1 MEPAGKEIVM
11 TRDYMELQRSID
23 QVRRRMRA
31 IALARGAA
39 LFLGL
44 SLVVV
49 GVAILLIDHWNYTAA
64 ALSQVR
70 LVSLLVILAL
80 LAWFLVRPLLRKV
93 SDAQLARY
101 IEERNPE
108 LQERLIT
115 AVEASQHAGEP
126 NPLLPAVIHDAFINV
141 RKVDVPRL
149 FNPREPRLSALIAA
163 VLLVAA
169 VLLFVMGPEYLRYGG
184 SKLYANWMN
193 SDKPPIYFV
202 EVLPGSTTVKKG
214 ADQPIS
220 ARLVG
225 FESEDVQLF
234 SRYHTSQSWDR
245 GAMEPKPESNSYGFV
260 FLDLREDARYYVKAG
275 NVRSEEFSIRVRDIA
290 QVERIDLTYRFPGYT
305 GLASQ
310 KEEDGGEITAVAG
323 TQVDVAALTNVEA
336 GSATIVL
343 EDGTRLP
350 MQKKDRTRFT
360 GAIKVRKDSWYKIE
374 LADVG
379 KNRVSES
386 LEYPITVVED
396 QPPQVAVV
404 KPGRDRKVTK
414 LEEVLAEAK
423 ADDDFGVRSLQLL
436 FSVNGGKEESI
447 DLFGGSKGTSKSISG
462 THTFFMEEYD
472 LQPGDII
479 AYYARAKDAFNT
491 TESDIYFLEIRPFG
505 RDVSQSQ
512 TAGMQGGGGE
522 SASVL
527 SARQKEILA
536 ATWRLVKDKKAYNAS
551 QYAENLRLVAGSQLK
566 LQQEARTLTE
576 RIQRRALPGRSEE
589 VAKLAENLRKA
600 VDSMTPAHRFLSD
613 KKPNEALSPEQTALQ
628 HLLRAEA
635 SFRDVQVAFGSSSGQ
650 GNSQSSAEELENLF
664 ELELDQL
671 KNQYETLQQQRA
683 EQTNEEVDEAR
694 RKLQELA
701 RRQQQANE
709 ARRRP
714 MQGQQASRSGGS
726 GSDSQSLQ
734 DQVQK
739 LARQLER
746 LSREAKDP
754 ELQEAARQLKE
765 AAREMAN
772 SSQNPSN
779 SGSQAAQNRG
789 LQALSRMKDAQ
800 RLMDRRQQGN
810 LSEEIHSLQQQAQE
824 LANRQQ
830 DIRSRVEQ
838 MASGNQPDGDRESQG
853 QTGSREGERAQVGQ
867 EKEDLRRDVEGL
879 ERRLFEAAR
888 RAAGEKQ
895 KPSARELQAAGNQ
908 LKDNSVSR
916 KIEQTQEWLR
926 QGQLD
931 AAKQREQT
939 IQSALDGVRDRIA
952 QAERSLGTSPN
963 SSAEDRLG
971 QALNQTG
978 DLVENLESLRRR
990 LEEQQRN
997 SGQRGNDPRNGSRDQ
1012 QSQGQRAEG
1021 ENGEQP
1027 GQNQNPGQQSNQR
1040 EGQSGQQPGDQSA
1053 QQGQQGQEGQQGQQG
1068 QRGESGQQGQGQQ
1081 RGQEGNGDGNSRQP
1095 MGGTE
1100 RNYAG
1105 GPAGGRD
1112 AVNFGD
1118 RDPGGAP
1125 RVSGEQLRQL
1135 EREFELRYQEAR
1147 DLANQLRNRPDL
1159 ASQVRQ
1165 LMEGMRKMPPGRL
1178 LADAGEL
1185 ERLQKT
1191 VIEGFRQ
1198 VELDLS
1204 KQLQSLVGRENL
1216 RLAKDEQVPEA
1227 YRKQVEDYYK
1237 ALSSGKAE

>member
-1 MEPAGKEIVM
+1 M
-11 TRDYMELQRSID
+11 TRDYMELQKSID

-64 ALSQVR
+64 AVSQVR
-70 LVSLLVILAL
+70 IVSLLVILAL
-80 LAWFLVRPLLRKV
+80 LAWFLVRPLMRKV
-93 SDAQLARY
+93 TDAQLARY
-101 IEERNPE
+101 IEEKNPG

-126 NPLLPAVIHDAFINV
+126 NPLLPAVIHDAFIKV

-149 FNPREPRLSALIAA
+149 FNPREPRLSAVIAG
-163 VLLVAA
+163 VLLAAA
-169 VLLFVMGPEYLRYGG
+169 VLLFAMGPEYFRYGG
-184 SKLYANWMN
+184 TRLYANWLN
-193 SDKPPIYFV
+193 SEKPPIYFV

-225 FESEDVQLF
+225 FESDDVQLF
-234 SRYHTSQSWDR
+234 SRYHTSQNWDR
-245 GAMEPKPESNSYGFV
+245 GAMEPKPESNSFGFV

-275 NVRSEEFSIRVRDIA
+275 NVKSEEFSIRVRDVA
-290 QVERIDLTYRFPGYT
+290 QVEQIDLTYHFPGYT
-305 GLASQ
+305 GLANQ

-323 TQVDVAALTNVEA
+323 TQVDLEALTNVEA
-336 GSATIVL
+336 GLAAIVF

-350 MQKKDRTRFT
+350 MRKKGRTRFT
-360 GAIKVRKDSWYKIE
+360 GSIKVRKDTWYKIE

-386 LEYPITVVED
+386 LEYPITVIED

-436 FSVNGGKEESI
+436 FSVNGGKEQAI
-447 DLFGGSKGTSKSISG
+447 DLFGGSKGSSKSISG

-472 LQPGDII
+472 LQPGDIV

-491 TESDIYFLEIRPFG
+491 AESDIYFLEIRPFG
-505 RDVSQSQ
+505 KDISQSQ

-566 LQQEARTLTE
+566 LQQEARTLTD
-576 RIQRRALPGRSEE
+576 RIQRRALPGKSEE
-589 VAKLAENLRKA
+589 VKKLAENLRKA

-635 SFRDVQVAFGSSSGQ
+635 FFREVQVAFGSSSGQ
-650 GNSQSSAEELENLF
+650 GNNQSSAEELENLF

-714 MQGQQASRSGGS
+714 MQAQQNSRSGGS
-726 GSDSQSLQ
+726 GSSDSQTLQ

-746 LSREAKDP
+746 LSREAKDQ

-779 SGSQAAQNRG
+779 SGSQAQNRG

-810 LSEEIHSLQQQAQE
+810 LSEEIHSLQQEAQD

-838 MASGNQPDGDRESQG
+838 MASGNQAAGERESQG
-853 QTGSREGERAQVGQ
+853 QAGSREGERAQVRQ
-867 EKEDLRRDVEGL
+867 EKEDLQRDVEGL

-908 LKDNSVSR
+908 LKDNGVAR
-916 KIEQTQEWLR
+916 RIEQTREWLE

-939 IQSALDGVRDRIA
+939 IQSALDGARDRIA
-952 QAERSLGTSPN
+952 QAERSLGASPN

-971 QALNQTG
+971 EALNRTG
-978 DLVENLESLRRR
+978 DLVGNLESLRRR

-997 SGQRGNDPRNGSRDQ
+997 SGQRGNNPRDGARDQ
-1012 QSQGQRAEG
+1012 QRPEQRAEG
-1021 ENGEQP
+1021 ESGEQP
-1027 GQNQNPGQQSNQR
+1027 GQNENPGQQSSQS
-1040 EGQSGQQPGDQSA
+1040 ESQSGQQPGQQS
-1053 QQGQQGQEGQQGQQG
+1053 GQQGQEGQQGQQG
-1068 QRGESGQQGQGQQ
+1068 QQGSQGSRGQQGTG
-1081 RGQEGNGDGNSRQP
+1081 EGNSRQP
-1095 MGGTE
+1095 MGGSE
-1100 RNYAG
+1100 RNYTG

-1118 RDPGGAP
+1118 RDPGAVP

-1159 ASQVRQ
+1159 ANQVRQ

-1178 LADAGEL
+1178 LADAAEL

-1204 KQLQSLVGRENL
+1204 RQLQNLVGKENL

>member
-1 MEPAGKEIVM
+1 MS
-11 TRDYMELQRSID
+11 RDYVELQKSIG
-23 QVRRRMRA
+23 RARTRMRA

-49 GVAILLIDHWNYTAA
+49 GGAILLVDRWNYTNSAV
-64 ALSQVR
+64 SEIR
-70 LVSLLVILAL
+70 NVSLLLIVGL

-93 SDAQLARY
+93 SDAQMARY
-101 IEERNPE
+101 IEERNPH

-115 AVEASQHAGEP
+115 AVEAGSHTKDP
-126 NPLLPAVIHDAFINV
+126 SPLLPAVTHDAARAISG
-141 RKVDVPRL
+141 VDIPRL
-149 FNPREPRLSALIAA
+149 FNPREPVLSSVIAA
-163 VLLVAA
+163 GLLICAL
-169 VLLFVMGPEYLRYGG
+169 LLFGLGPEFLRYGG
-184 SKLYANWMN
+184 SKLYAGWLYPE
-193 SDKPPIYFV
+193 SRPIYFV
-202 EVLPGSTTVKKG
+202 EVLPGSTMVKKG

-225 FESEDVQLF
+225 FESDDVQLF
-234 SRYHTSQSWDR
+234 SRYQTSQAWDR
-245 GAMEPKPESNSYGFV
+245 GAMEPKPESNSFGFV

-275 NVRSEEFSIRVRDIA
+275 NVKSEEFSIKVRDVA
-290 QVERIDLTYRFPGYT
+290 QVERIDLTYHFPGYT

-310 KEEDGGEITAVAG
+310 KEEDSGEINAVAG
-323 TQVDVAALTNVEA
+323 TKVDVEASTNVEA
-336 GSATIVL
+336 GGATIVL

-350 MQKKDRTRFT
+350 MRKKTATRFT
-360 GAIKVRKDSWYKIE
+360 GSVTVRKDSWYKIE
-374 LADVG
+374 LADSG
-379 KNRVSES
+379 NRPASES
-386 LEYPITVVED
+386 LEYSINVIPD
-396 QPPQVAVV
+396 QPPQVAVT

-423 ADDDFGVRSLQLL
+423 AEDDFGIRSLQLL
-436 FSVNGGKEESI
+436 YSVNGGKEQAV
-447 DLFGGSKGTSKSISG
+447 DLFAGRKGSSKSISG

-472 LQPGDII
+472 LQPGDIVS
-479 AYYARAKDAFNT
+479 YYARAKDAFNT
-491 TESDIYFLEIRPFG
+491 AESDIYFFEVRPFG
-505 RDVSQSQ
+505 KDVSQSQ

-536 ATWRLVKDKKAYNAS
+536 ATWRLVKDKKAYNNT
-551 QYAENLRLVAGSQLK
+551 QYSDNLRLVAGSQLK

-576 RIQRRALPGRSEE
+576 RIQRRALPGKSEE
-589 VAKLAENLRKA
+589 VAKLAENLQKA
-600 VDSMTPAHRFLSD
+600 VESMSPAHQFLSD

-635 SFRDVQVAFGSSSGQ
+635 LFRDVQVAFGSSSSGQ
-650 GNSQSSAEELENLF
+650 GGQSSAEELENLF

-683 EQTNEEVDEAR
+683 GQTNDQVDEAR

-709 ARRRP
+709 ARNRP
-714 MQGQQASRSGGS
+714 MQSQASRSGGS
-726 GSDSQSLQ
+726 GSGDQQALQ

-754 ELQEAARQLKE
+754 ELQEAARQLNE

-772 SSQNPSN
+772 SSSN
-779 SGSQAAQNRG
+779 QAGSAGQSQNRG

-824 LANRQQ
+824 LSRQQQ

-838 MASGNQPDGDRESQG
+838 MQPGSESP
-853 QTGSREGERAQVGQ
+853 GERRGQ
-867 EKEDLRRDVEGL
+867 SGSAGSESDRTAIGKEKEDLKRGVEGL
-879 ERRLFEAAR
+879 ERRLFDAAR

-908 LKDNSVSR
+908 LKDNSVVQ
-916 KIEQTQEWLR
+916 KIEQTRDWVA

-931 AAKQREQT
+931 AARQREQT
-939 IQSALDGVRDRIA
+939 IQNALDGVRDRIA
-952 QAERSLGTSPN
+952 EAERNLGENPN
-963 SSAEDRLG
+963 SSPEDKLSE
-971 QALNQTG
+971 ALNRTG
-978 DLVENLESLRRR
+978 DLVENLESLQRRMR
-990 LEEQQRN
+990 EQQRN
-997 SGQRGNDPRNGSRDQ
+997 PGQKGTSGRNQSRGEQER
-1012 QSQGQRAEG
+1012 GQRADG
-1021 ENGEQP
+1021 ERGDQP
-1027 GQNQNPGQQSNQR
+1027 GQSQNPGEQDGR
-1040 EGQSGQQPGDQSA
+1040 GEGQSGQQQGEQA
-1053 QQGQQGQEGQQGQQG
+1053 GQQGRQGQQGQGSEGSQGSQQAGQNGG
-1068 QRGESGQQGQGQQ
+1068 QPGQANQPQ
-1081 RGQEGNGDGNSRQP
+1081 NGGREAGSPRPN
-1095 MGGTE
+1095 GGSE
-1100 RNYAG
+1100 QNYAG
-1105 GPAGGRD
+1105 GPAGGHD

-1118 RDPGGAP
+1118 RNPGGTP
-1125 RVSGEQLRQL
+1125 RPNAEQVRQF
-1135 EREFELRYQEAR
+1135 EREYELRYQEAR
-1147 DLANQLRNRPDL
+1147 SLANQLRNRPDL
-1159 ASQVRQ
+1159 AAQIRQ

-1178 LADAGEL
+1178 LADAAEL

-1204 KQLQSLVGRENL
+1204 KHLQNLVGRENL

-1237 ALSSGKAE
+1237 ALSSEKAE